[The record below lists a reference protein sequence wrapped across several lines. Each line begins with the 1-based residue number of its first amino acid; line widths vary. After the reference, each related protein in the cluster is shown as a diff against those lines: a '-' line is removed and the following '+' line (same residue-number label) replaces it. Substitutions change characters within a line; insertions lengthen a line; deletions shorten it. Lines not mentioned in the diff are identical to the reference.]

1 MVHCVNA
8 PCFSCVLRTC
18 LIFMKRDIFIS
29 LRCLVSST
37 GHSWYCAHL
46 FSRLGIAE
54 CCKHITDSCTVLWP
68 VELVKFCSGI
78 RLKSPIAARS
88 HVADGGSVL
97 DVGTGSFVISC
108 LDEWIIY
115 LVHKM
120 SMLVELDISATLT
133 ASGCS
138 SGGEVAPNC
147 FCCPPS
153 LLLRPPLSRLG
164 LPCPCLSLLLPL
176 PCPFWLLSSSFFGW
190 GLVLSHFWSLP
201 FKLSPPLCC
210 LSVVWWWSS
219 FVFLL
224 LQFHVARAQT
234 APCRVFLL
242 FLSRVVLS
250 RPSSSLGSLSG
261 WWPFD
266 SMRYSSLMFPSPLRS
281 VLSTLLFSA
290 LLCSAL
296 LLHSL
301 LSCCKL
307 YTGH

>member
-1 MVHCVNA
+1 
-8 PCFSCVLRTC
+8 
-18 LIFMKRDIFIS
+18 MKRDIFIS

-37 GHSWYCAHL
+37 GHSWHCAHL

-190 GLVLSHFWSLP
+190 GLVLSHFWSL
-201 FKLSPPLCC
+201 LSNFLLRYVVC
-210 LSVVWWWSS
+210 LSSGGGPLSCFFCCS
-219 FVFLL
+219 FTWLGHRPHPVACFCFSCLVLFFLARLL
-224 LQFHVARAQT
+224 L
-234 APCRVFLL
+234 L
-242 FLSRVVLS
+242 VLCLVGG
-250 RPSSSLGSLSG
+250 PSIACAT
-261 WWPFD
+261 
-266 SMRYSSLMFPSPLRS
+266 PL
-281 VLSTLLFSA
+281 
-290 LLCSAL
+290 
-296 LLHSL
+296 
-301 LSCCKL
+301 
-307 YTGH
+307 

>member
-37 GHSWYCAHL
+37 GHSWHCAHL

-120 SMLVELDISATLT
+120 SMLVELDICNPD
-133 ASGCS
+133 G
-138 SGGEVAPNC
+138 
-147 FCCPPS
+147 
-153 LLLRPPLSRLG
+153 
-164 LPCPCLSLLLPL
+164 
-176 PCPFWLLSSSFFGW
+176 FWLL
-190 GLVLSHFWSLP
+190 
-201 FKLSPPLCC
+201 K
-210 LSVVWWWSS
+210 
-219 FVFLL
+219 
-224 LQFHVARAQT
+224 R
-234 APCRVFLL
+234 R
-242 FLSRVVLS
+242 
-250 RPSSSLGSLSG
+250 
-261 WWPFD
+261 
-266 SMRYSSLMFPSPLRS
+266 
-281 VLSTLLFSA
+281 
-290 LLCSAL
+290 
-296 LLHSL
+296 
-301 LSCCKL
+301 
-307 YTGH
+307 